1 MQGLQILV
9 ANQSG
14 HLREPCRRMATQQI
28 DDAFAVG
35 PAAYRSESSKD
46 REICLA
52 RAELLDA
59 RATGDQRAIRRSD
72 LGQEGIGESGLSDS
86 RVSRD
91 EDHLAPPMKSGFED
105 LAQDIHLSATPNQVG
120 RDRKRFYVL
129 RLVGRGFLR
138 LDLEEKAIAAPDD
151 GLDGALTEHAPKL
164 TQVRTEKTL
173 AHRDLPPH
181 RLHDLLLSQETERIC
196 RQESKDRKRLATE
209 LQ

>member
-1 MQGLQILV
+1 MHGLQMLV
-9 ANQSG
+9 AHQSG

-35 PAAYRSESSKD
+35 HTAYRSESSKD

-59 RATGDQRAIRRSD
+59 RATGDQRVIRRSD

-91 EDHLAPPMKSGFED
+91 EDHLAPLMEGGFED
-105 LAQDIHLSATPNQVG
+105 LLQDIHLSATPTQVG
-120 RDRKRFYVL
+120 RDGKRLYML
-129 RLVGRGFLR
+129 RLVGRGLLR
-138 LDLEEKAIAAPDD
+138 LDIEEKAIAAPDD
-151 GLDGALTEHAPKL
+151 GLDGAFAEHAPDL
-164 TQVRTEKTL
+164 THVRAEKTL

-181 RLHDLLLSQETERIC
+181 RFHDLLLSHET
-196 RQESKDRKRLATE
+196 
-209 LQ
+209 